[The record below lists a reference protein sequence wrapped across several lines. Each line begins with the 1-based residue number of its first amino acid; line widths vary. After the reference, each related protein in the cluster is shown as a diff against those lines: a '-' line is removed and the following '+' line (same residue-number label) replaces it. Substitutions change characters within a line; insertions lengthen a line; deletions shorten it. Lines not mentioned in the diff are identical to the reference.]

1 MVNQASAIQRCGRSP
16 TPSPQL
22 SHRNVVQSSQPSA
35 NSNRTDSIRRST
47 PAPLVTSCAAAPCS
61 DIIGDVVGN
70 FGIWQLRT
78 ILIIFLCKIPAAWF
92 MACIIFTGPELYPGT
107 EFTCDTSHLNS
118 SSNYSVSD
126 DQCYILDESSNISS
140 ECQQFE
146 YMSSFDS
153 LIMQFNLVCLRD
165 IFVAW
170 TQYWHLFGVLVGGV
184 VGTKMMGGISPRV
197 TYCVG
202 AIAQILCGVVTGYA
216 RDFTL
221 HCAFRC
227 LSAVCCAI
235 MFTAGQAI
243 FSDITAGIHRVG
255 AIILYDTFW
264 SVGVILLPTLSSF
277 FNSWSLIYV
286 GITFPTIMLIVLL
299 YWTPDSPRWLLRNAA
314 DRYAIDSVE
323 QMVREGAEIND
334 RTFKIPPDFRQQL
347 EQLSEK
353 LKTQPAPAPWTQ
365 LWQGKRAKTHMV
377 AAHLALAFFV
387 INFMGMLLNI
397 RSFGR
402 DYLVPN
408 TIAMG
413 FSEIIG
419 CFLALHF
426 ALKHSKWKWQWAGS
440 FNILAGMLGC
450 LGWLFTG
457 ADTMDADLKVS
468 LWMIIA
474 TIPKAGVSCAQS
486 MLLACMNELV
496 PANKKQLFV
505 FSVVTWARVWLLSAP
520 FFNVLKKIDTALSL
534 TSYCVFSILGG
545 ICTCLLLT
553 PRTSSAPVVVPQLE
567 QQDKKEQSPLH
578 TPVWTIESDVN
589 NTRL

>member
-1 MVNQASAIQRCGRSP
+1 
-16 TPSPQL
+16 
-22 SHRNVVQSSQPSA
+22 
-35 NSNRTDSIRRST
+35 
-47 PAPLVTSCAAAPCS
+47 
-61 DIIGDVVGN
+61 
-70 FGIWQLRT
+70 
-78 ILIIFLCKIPAAWF
+78 
-92 MACIIFTGPELYPGT
+92 MACIIFTGPELYPGS
-107 EFTCDTSHLNS
+107 EFTCDTSYLEG
-118 SSNYSVSD
+118 NYSISD
-126 DQCYILDESSNISS
+126 NQCYVMDEGTGSKT
-140 ECQQFE
+140 ECEQFS
-146 YMSSFDS
+146 YASSFDS

-184 VGTKMMGGISPRV
+184 LGTKMMLGISPRS

-202 AIAQILCGVVTGYA
+202 AVAQIVCGVVTGYA

-243 FSDITAGIHRVG
+243 FADITAGMHRIG

-264 SVGVILLPTLSSF
+264 SVGVILLPGLSSF

-299 YWTPDSPRWLLRNAA
+299 YWTPDSPRWLLKHAV
-314 DRYAIDSVE
+314 DRFSIDNVE
-323 QMVREGAEIND
+323 QIVREGAAIND

-347 EQLSEK
+347 DQLSER
-353 LKTQPAPAPWTQ
+353 LKTQPPSAPWKE
-365 LWQGKRAKTHMV
+365 LWVGKRAKTHMI

-426 ALKHSKWKWQWAGS
+426 TLKHNKWKWQCAGV
-440 FNILAGMLGC
+440 FNILAGILGC
-450 LGWLFTG
+450 LGWIFTN
-457 ADTMDADLKVS
+457 ADQMDADLKVS

-474 TIPKAGVSCAQS
+474 TIPKAAVSCAQS
-486 MLLACMNELV
+486 MILACMNELM
-496 PANKKQLFV
+496 PTNKKQLFV

-520 FFNVLKKIDTALSL
+520 FFNVLKKIDTAMSL

-545 ICTCLLLT
+545 ICTSLLLT
-553 PRTSSAPVVVPQLE
+553 PRTSVAPVVPPQALE
-567 QQDKKEQSPLH
+567 QCDKKEQSPLNA
-578 TPVWTIESDVN
+578 PLWTIESDVN

>member
-1 MVNQASAIQRCGRSP
+1 MVNESPVRGGGTTTPPHILPNEVETDAAKRMAAGPPTVPAS
-16 TPSPQL
+16 
-22 SHRNVVQSSQPSA
+22 
-35 NSNRTDSIRRST
+35 
-47 PAPLVTSCAAAPCS
+47 S
-61 DIIGDVVGN
+61 DIIGDVVGD

-92 MACIIFTGPELYPGT
+92 MACIIFTGPELYPGS
-107 EFTCDTSHLNS
+107 EFTCDTSYLDSGGNS
-118 SSNYSVSD
+118 SYIVSEN
-126 DQCYILDESSNISS
+126 QCYVMDGATGSSS
-140 ECQQFE
+140 ECEQFTYE
-146 YMSSFDS
+146 SSFDS

-184 VGTKMMGGISPRV
+184 MGTKMMLGISPRS

-202 AIAQILCGVVTGYA
+202 AVAQIVCGVVTGYA
-216 RDFTL
+216 RDFSL

-243 FSDITAGIHRVG
+243 FADITAGMHRIG

-264 SVGVILLPTLSSF
+264 SIGVILLPGLSSF

-286 GITFPTIMLIVLL
+286 GITFPTVMLIVLL
-299 YWTPDSPRWLLRNAA
+299 YWTPDSPRWLLRHAV
-314 DRYAIDSVE
+314 DRVSIDNVE
-323 QMVREGAEIND
+323 EIIREGAAIND

-347 EQLSEK
+347 EQLSER
-353 LKTQPAPAPWTQ
+353 LKSQPPPAPWRE

-426 ALKHSKWKWQWAGS
+426 ALKHNKWKWQCAGV
-440 FNILAGMLGC
+440 FNILAGILGC
-450 LGWLFTG
+450 MGWIFTS
-457 ADTMDADLKVS
+457 ADSMDADLKVT

-474 TIPKAGVSCAQS
+474 TIPKAAVSCAQS
-486 MLLACMNELV
+486 MILACMNELM
-496 PANKKQLFV
+496 PANKKQLYV

-520 FFNVLKKIDTALSL
+520 FFNVLRKIDTAMSL

-553 PRTSSAPVVVPQLE
+553 PRTSVAPVVPAVEPS
-567 QQDKKEQSPLH
+567 DKKEQSPLNA
-578 TPVWTIESDVN
+578 PVWTIESDVN

>member
-1 MVNQASAIQRCGRSP
+1 MVN
-16 TPSPQL
+16 PSPD
-22 SHRNVVQSSQPSA
+22 RGGE
-35 NSNRTDSIRRST
+35 ST
-47 PAPLVTSCAAAPCS
+47 GPHILPNEMENDLDKRMATPPPAPASS
-61 DIIGDVVGN
+61 DVIADVVGD

-92 MACIIFTGPELYPGT
+92 MACIIFTGPELYPGS
-107 EFTCDTSHLNS
+107 EFTCDTSYMTS
-118 SSNYSVSD
+118 SSNSSFSVSD
-126 DQCYILDESSNISS
+126 NQCYIRDESTGTSS
-140 ECQQFE
+140 ECEQFT
-146 YMSSFDS
+146 YVSSFDS

-184 VGTKMMGGISPRV
+184 VGTKMMLGISPRS

-202 AIAQILCGVVTGYA
+202 AVAQIVCGVVTGYA
-216 RDFTL
+216 RDFSL

-243 FSDITAGIHRVG
+243 FADITAGMHRIG

-264 SVGVILLPTLSSF
+264 SIGVILLPGLSSF

-286 GITFPTIMLIVLL
+286 GITFPTVMLILLL
-299 YWTPDSPRWLLRNAA
+299 YWTPDSPRWLLRHAV
-314 DRYAIDSVE
+314 DRFSIDNVE
-323 QMVREGAEIND
+323 EIVREGAAIND
-334 RTFKIPPDFRQQL
+334 RSFKIPPDFRMQL
-347 EQLSEK
+347 EQLSER
-353 LKTQPAPAPWTQ
+353 LKAQPPPAPWRE
-365 LWQGKRAKTHMV
+365 LWKGKRAKTHMV

-419 CFLALHF
+419 CFMALHF
-426 ALKHSKWKWQWAGS
+426 ALKHNKWKWQCAGV
-440 FNILAGMLGC
+440 FNILAGILGC
-450 LGWLFTG
+450 MGWIFTN
-457 ADTMDADLKVS
+457 ADSMDADLKVS

-474 TIPKAGVSCAQS
+474 TIPKAAVSCAQS
-486 MLLACMNELV
+486 MILACMNELM

-520 FFNVLKKIDTALSL
+520 FFNVLKKIDTAMSL

-545 ICTCLLLT
+545 ICTSLLLT
-553 PRTSSAPVVVPQLE
+553 PRTSVSPVVPQLE
-567 QQDKKEQSPLH
+567 PSNKKEQSPLNA
-578 TPVWTIESDVN
+578 PVWTVESDVN

>member
-1 MVNQASAIQRCGRSP
+1 MVNQASTIQGGGRSP
-16 TPSPQL
+16 VPSPQL
-22 SHRNVVQSSQPSA
+22 SHRNVLH
-35 NSNRTDSIRRST
+35 SNQIDNERTGSIRRAAT
-47 PAPLVTSCAAAPCS
+47 PYATVAAPSS

-92 MACIIFTGPELYPGT
+92 MACIIFTAPELYPRT
-107 EFTCDTSHLNS
+107 EFTCDTSYLNS

-126 DQCYILDESSNISS
+126 NQCQVLDEITSSSS
-140 ECQQFE
+140 ECKQFE
-146 YMSSFDS
+146 YVSSFDS

-165 IFVAW
+165 IFIAW

-184 VGTKMMGGISPRV
+184 LGTKMMLAISPRS

-216 RDFTL
+216 RDFSL

-227 LSAVCCAI
+227 LSAVCCAV

-243 FSDITAGIHRVG
+243 FTDITAGMHRIG

-264 SVGVILLPTLSSF
+264 SIGVIVLPTLSSF

-286 GITFPTIMLIVLL
+286 GITFPTVMLIVLL
-299 YWTPDSPRWLLRNAA
+299 YWTPDSPRWLLRHAS
-314 DRYAIDSVE
+314 DRQAIDNVE

-334 RTFKIPPDFRQQL
+334 RCFKIPPDFRLQL
-347 EQLSEK
+347 ELLSEK
-353 LKTQPAPAPWTQ
+353 LKAQPAAAPWTQ

-377 AAHLALAFFV
+377 ASHLALAFFV

-426 ALKHSKWKWQWAGS
+426 TLKHNKWKWQCAGT

-457 ADTMDADLKVS
+457 ADSMNADLKVS

-474 TIPKAGVSCAQS
+474 TIPKAAVSCAQS

-553 PRTSSAPVVVPQLE
+553 PRTSTVPVVPQLE
-567 QQDKKEQSPLH
+567 QQDKKEQSPLNA
-578 TPVWTIESDVN
+578 PVWTIESDVH